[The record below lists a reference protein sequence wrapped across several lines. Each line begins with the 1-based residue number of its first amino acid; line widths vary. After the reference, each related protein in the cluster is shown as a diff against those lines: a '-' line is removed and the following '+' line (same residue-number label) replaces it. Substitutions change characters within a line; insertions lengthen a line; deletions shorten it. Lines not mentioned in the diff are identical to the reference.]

1 MTCLVS
7 RLVAIKSLIITIIWS
22 FSLFYM
28 SGGIL
33 ANFHEGVCS
42 FKYIPYLFK

>member
-1 MTCLVS
+1 MICLVS

-22 FSLFYM
+22 FSLFYV
-28 SGGIL
+28 SGSVL

-42 FKYIPYLFK
+42 FKYID

>member
-1 MTCLVS
+1 MTFLVS
-7 RLVAIKSLIITIIWS
+7 RLVAIKSLIITIWS

-42 FKYIPYLFK
+42 FKYID

>member
-22 FSLFYM
+22 FSLFYV
-28 SGGIL
+28 SGSVL

-42 FKYIPYLFK
+42 FKNID